1 MQKSEVLAKILDDY
15 TSESAELRTPELAA
29 FCSYAA
35 AWLRSHGVVGLG
47 MAQAGMA
54 LRFADGTELVLFAPA
69 TELDIQVPQDVI
81 NITGN
86 AGSKIVKPV
95 LGDSASF
102 SITGR

>member
-15 TSESAELRTPELAA
+15 TNGSATLRTPELEA
-29 FCSYAA
+29 FCEYAA
-35 AWLRSHGVVGLG
+35 AWLSSHGVVGLG

-54 LRFADGTELVLFAPA
+54 LRFADGAELTLFVPPTEL
-69 TELDIQVPQDVI
+69 EIQVPQDAI
-81 NITGN
+81 NVTGN
-86 AGSKIVKPV
+86 AGSKIVKPI

>member
-15 TSESAELRTPELAA
+15 TNGEAERRTPELEA
-29 FCSYAA
+29 FCAYAA
-35 AWLRSHGVVGLG
+35 AWLSSHGVVGLG

-54 LRFADGTELVLFAPA
+54 LRFADGAELTLFAPP
-69 TELDIQVPQDVI
+69 TDLGVKVPQEAI

-86 AGSKIVKPV
+86 SGSKIVKPI
-95 LGDSASF
+95 LGDSVSF